1 MSRVICEHTERQKH
15 ARALRRVQ
23 TPNTVNR
30 QKKIRIHMAEVR
42 SVYIHF
48 SEDGEV
54 SWHKPLARLSDS
66 QEGGREVLGSRV
78 CGVNVPLM

>member
-30 QKKIRIHMAEVR
+30 QKKKNSGHMAEVR

-54 SWHKPLARLSDS
+54 SWHKATS
-66 QEGGREVLGSRV
+66 
-78 CGVNVPLM
+78 